1 MPRTIQVRDET
12 YRALEKLKRRLGARS
27 FDEVIEKLVLRELG
41 LPEDMFGVDRGK
53 VSPFSERDRMED
65 REW

>member
-41 LPEDMFGVDRGK
+41 LPEDMFGVDRGR